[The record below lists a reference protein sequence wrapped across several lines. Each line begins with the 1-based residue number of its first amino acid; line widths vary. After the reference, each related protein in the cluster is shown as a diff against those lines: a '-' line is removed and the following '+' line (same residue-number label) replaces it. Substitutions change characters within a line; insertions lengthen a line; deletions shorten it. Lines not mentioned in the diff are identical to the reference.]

1 MNFDRNLFS
10 LQELVKLY
18 ILEAQ
23 NEGILSEIEVETLYV
38 IEEMKV
44 ILHLKKWISKG
55 LFSYFVKVYLGKNSK
70 GVKMYAGKPQR

>member
-1 MNFDRNLFS
+1 MRARFGHGPGLAMNFDRNLFS

-44 ILHLKKWISKG
+44 ILHLKK
-55 LFSYFVKVYLGKNSK
+55 
-70 GVKMYAGKPQR
+70 

>member
-1 MNFDRNLFS
+1 MHQTGGTQTPVTQRSKVRSVRARFGHGPGLAMNFDRNLFS

-44 ILHLKKWISKG
+44 ILHFKK
-55 LFSYFVKVYLGKNSK
+55 
-70 GVKMYAGKPQR
+70 